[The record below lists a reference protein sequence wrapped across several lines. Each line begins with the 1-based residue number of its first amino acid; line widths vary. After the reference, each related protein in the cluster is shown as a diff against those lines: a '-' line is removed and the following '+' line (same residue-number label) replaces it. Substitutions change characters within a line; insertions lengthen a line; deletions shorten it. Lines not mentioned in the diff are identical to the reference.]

1 MDARFEDEFIIPVR
15 DWCLHHADKVSK
27 CYTTTHQGYPS
38 VFVISSLPKR
48 DVAVL
53 GQPLAALSLNLQR
66 RGWICNVL
74 QIPGAEA
81 AHYDAYFEAEQAILV
96 YGGAEVYQVR
106 SDSPHL
112 TSREQPRGASLPL
125 AGARS

>member
-1 MDARFEDEFIIPVR
+1 MDPRFEDEFILPVR
-15 DWCLHHADKVSK
+15 DWCLKHADKVSK

-38 VFVISSLPKR
+38 VFVISSVRKR

-53 GQPLAALSLNLQR
+53 AEPLAALNQSLQR

-74 QIPGAEA
+74 QIPGQEA

-96 YGGAEVYQVR
+96 YAKNEVYQAQGR
-106 SDSPHL
+106 SHIGNGTP
-112 TSREQPRGASLPL
+112 SRMVPA
-125 AGARS
+125 